1 MEKEHFDGEF
11 TALGLLIGICIGL
24 VKDNLVFGFVIGIVI
39 GIALDWLGNL
49 ILLWRRQK

>member
-11 TALGLLIGICIGL
+11 TALGLLIGICSGL

-49 ILLWRRQK
+49 FILWRNQK